1 MNIKHHL
8 KIALTVFTLAIS
20 AKAFAEI
27 RRIELQTAASAD
39 KSKPDVSDKNFVEQ
53 LKFGSSPIITGQWV
67 TFVYRGSGRD
77 VELVGEMTD
86 WDRHGVKLQYLN
98 GTNSRYVSMKFPDD
112 ARIEYKYIVDEQWIL
127 DSLNPSRKD
136 NGVGGENNFFTM
148 PRYKATGYTRERDKV
163 RQGRVET
170 LDLPADAQSRKR
182 DGRVYLPPGY
192 DESSERYPV
201 VYFGDGIEYI
211 ERARATVIADNLIA
225 ERRMRPAIMV
235 FLAPID
241 RNKEYWMNAAYVEWL
256 AKELVPMIDS
266 KYRTKAA
273 PASRAIAGASLGG
286 LISAYAA
293 LTHPE
298 VFGNVLG
305 QSSAFQ
311 VDDGRIITDFATRE
325 RKPVNFYLEA
335 GRYESLVDSNRKMKE
350 VLEKKGYKLAYREM
364 NAGHNWTHWADA
376 LADALSYLFAK

>member
-1 MNIKHHL
+1 MNVKRHL

-20 AKAFAEI
+20 AKAVVEI
-27 RRIELQTAASAD
+27 QTAANID
-39 KSKPDVSDKNFVEQ
+39 KSKPDVSDKKFVEQ
-53 LKFGSSPIITGQWV
+53 LKFGPSPIITGQWV
-67 TFVYRGSGRD
+67 TFVYRGAGRD

-86 WDRHGVKLQYLN
+86 WDKRGMKLQYLN
-98 GTNSRYVSMKFPDD
+98 GTNSRYLSMKFPDD
-112 ARIEYKYIVDEQWIL
+112 ARIEYKYVVDEQWIL
-127 DSLNPSRKD
+127 DPLNLNTKD

-148 PRYKATGYTRERDKV
+148 PRYKATGYTRERDNV
-163 RQGRVET
+163 RHGRTVS
-170 LDLPADAQSRKR
+170 LDLPADASGRKR

-211 ERARATVIADNLIA
+211 ERASATVIADNLIA
-225 ERRMRPAIMV
+225 ERKMRPAIMV

-256 AKELVPMIDS
+256 VKELVPMIDA

-273 PASRAIAGASLGG
+273 PASRVIAGASLGG

-298 VFGNVLG
+298 IFGNVLG

-311 VDDGRIITDFATRE
+311 VDDSRIITDFATRE

-350 VLEKKGYKLAYREM
+350 VLEKKGYRLAYREV

-376 LADALSYLFAK
+376 LADALSYVFAK